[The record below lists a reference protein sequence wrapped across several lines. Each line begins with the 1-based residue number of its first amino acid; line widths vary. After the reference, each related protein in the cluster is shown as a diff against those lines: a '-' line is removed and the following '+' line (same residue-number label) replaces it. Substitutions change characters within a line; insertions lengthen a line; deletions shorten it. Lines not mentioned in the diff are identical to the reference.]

1 MIVGTQEKYDETRNA
16 LERIQNFDA
25 KSLDRVGELGTSL
38 NFQEAIEP
46 ARQYIDLFKRLSL
59 LALEDFPNGIL
70 QSILSQAN
78 SIYSIFERIM
88 KFSVVDEANPSNTRR
103 ELISQ
108 LKSNYA
114 DVFSQMHPFIAYSLH
129 RAADFQR
136 LDSDARAVV
145 QSVND
150 KAKAFEEKIKKSEQD
165 VAAVLETVRAAAA
178 EQGVSQM
185 ASYFKDEAKKHDD
198 AANDWR
204 TTTIVLSGALII
216 FAIISLFIHKIPSL
230 IPENVYDAAQLA
242 VSKAMIFAVIGFLLF
257 LSSRNFMN
265 HKHNSIVNRHRQN
278 ALLTHKALVE
288 ATADSGARDAVMVQ
302 AAGCIF
308 SPQST
313 GYASSKTDGDLH
325 SPRSVIEL
333 LSKPI
338 LSEAKP

>member
-1 MIVGTQEKYDETRNA
+1 MIVGTQEKYDEAFKA
-16 LERIQNFDA
+16 LERIQKFDA
-25 KSLDRVGELGTSL
+25 NSLDRGGELGTSL
-38 NFQEAIEP
+38 NFQDAIEP
-46 ARQYIDLFKRLSL
+46 ARLLVDLFKRLSVQ
-59 LALEDFPNGIL
+59 ALEDFPDGIL
-70 QSILSQAN
+70 HSILSQAN
-78 SIYSIFERIM
+78 SVYSIFDRIM
-88 KFSVVDEANPSNTRR
+88 KFTVNDANPLNTRN
-103 ELISQ
+103 EIISS
-108 LKSNYA
+108 LKNSYA
-114 DVFSQMHPFIAYSLH
+114 GAFSQIHPYISYSLH

-150 KAKAFEEKIKKSEQD
+150 KAKAFDEKIKISEQE
-165 VAAVLETVRAAAA
+165 VAAVLETVRTAAA

-185 ASYFKDEAKKHDD
+185 ASYFKYEAKKHDD
-198 AANDWR
+198 AANNWR
-204 TTTIVLSGALII
+204 ITTIVLSGILIF
-216 FAIISLFIHKIPSL
+216 FAILSLFIHKIPLL
-230 IPENVYDAAQLA
+230 IPENGYDAAQLA
-242 VSKAMIFAVIGFLLF
+242 VSKTMIFAVIAFLLF

-313 GYASSKTDGDLH
+313 GYASSKTEGDMH